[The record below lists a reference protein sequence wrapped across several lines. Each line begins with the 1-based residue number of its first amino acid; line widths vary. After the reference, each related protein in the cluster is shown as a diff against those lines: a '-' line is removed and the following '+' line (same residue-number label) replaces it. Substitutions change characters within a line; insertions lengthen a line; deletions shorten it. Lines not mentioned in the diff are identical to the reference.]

1 MSILDRLS
9 DQHYLLSTNEEFK
22 YWYVYL
28 PFFGLF
34 VFLAFLVSMLLKKQD
49 NYKAK
54 KSFERQFFWT
64 YLTFGILGLVSIFAR
79 YQSLPIFGS
88 RVMTFSILILFLIV
102 NVWLVYYYR
111 TKTKKELLKFENK
124 KRKEKWLKKK

>member
-1 MSILDRLS
+1 MKLS
-9 DQHYLLSTNEEFK
+9 QFSGKEYLFSTNEKFK

-34 VFLAFLVSMLLKKQD
+34 VFLGFLVSLLLKRQED
-49 NYKAK
+49 YQAK

-64 YLTFGILGLVSIFAR
+64 YLIFGLLGLTSVFAR
-79 YQSLPIFGS
+79 SQNLPVFGS
-88 RVMTFSILILFLIV
+88 RIFTFAIIALFLIT
-102 NVWLVYYYR
+102 NVWIGIYFFRV
-111 TKTKKELLKFENK
+111 TKKQQLKFAQK